1 MKAIRSMLFYIKTS
15 FFFLFLND
23 ELVFFKLEPMLSG
36 YWKGRRRDARRLRG
50 RRQCDFLA
58 ILSLICQKY

>member
-36 YWKGRRRDARRLRG
+36 YWKGRRRAATRDACADVANVIFS
-50 RRQCDFLA
+50 QF
-58 ILSLICQKY
+58 